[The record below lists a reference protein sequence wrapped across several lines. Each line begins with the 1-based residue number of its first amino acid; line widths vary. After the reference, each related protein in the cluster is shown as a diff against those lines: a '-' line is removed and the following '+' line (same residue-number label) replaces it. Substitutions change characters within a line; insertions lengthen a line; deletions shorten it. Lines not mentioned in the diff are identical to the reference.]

1 MADETKLMLS
11 DGELHFVK
19 DTQWFLTKQK
29 ITETVYQLM
38 HAQVPVITN
47 LFAKNISA
55 DFSELK
61 TVVPKIS
68 RGEQY
73 LSLPYII
80 LDYPSVF
87 EKDNIFA
94 LRTMFWWGNFISV
107 TLHLSGKYKEA
118 LAKNILRKLKANPD
132 GIFICINENQWQH
145 HFGPDN
151 YIEAAKITNYKYG
164 KINVHARFLKLSV
177 KLDLL
182 QWNEMPALLIDAYQ
196 KMATLIKT

>member
-29 ITETVYQLM
+29 ITETVCQLM
-38 HAQVPVITN
+38 HAQVPVIIN
-47 LFAKNISA
+47 YFAKNIPA

-61 TVVPKIS
+61 TAVPKIS

-118 LAKNILRKLKANPD
+118 LTKNILGKLKANPG

-145 HFGPDN
+145 HFEPDN
-151 YIEAAKITNYKYG
+151 YIEAATITNYKYG
-164 KINVHARFLKLSV
+164 KINVDARFLKLSI
-177 KLDLL
+177 KLDLQ
-182 QWNEMPALLIDAYQ
+182 QWNQMPALLIDAYQ
-196 KMATLIKT
+196 KMAILIKT